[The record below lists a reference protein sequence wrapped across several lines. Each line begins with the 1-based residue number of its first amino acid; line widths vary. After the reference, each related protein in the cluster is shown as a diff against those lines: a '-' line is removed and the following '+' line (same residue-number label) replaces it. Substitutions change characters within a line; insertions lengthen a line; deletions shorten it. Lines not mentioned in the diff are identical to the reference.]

1 MTNPNE
7 NMKSRVGVPIA
18 LELDVDWLEYI
29 FQHIFQFEREL
40 VEQGRRREDPKFIS
54 GFGFFFLLRKSVGLV
69 PLLMFA
75 SIMAASLVRR

>member
-29 FQHIFQFEREL
+29 FQHIFLFEREL
-40 VEQGRRREDPKFIS
+40 VEQGR
-54 GFGFFFLLRKSVGLV
+54 
-69 PLLMFA
+69 
-75 SIMAASLVRR
+75 